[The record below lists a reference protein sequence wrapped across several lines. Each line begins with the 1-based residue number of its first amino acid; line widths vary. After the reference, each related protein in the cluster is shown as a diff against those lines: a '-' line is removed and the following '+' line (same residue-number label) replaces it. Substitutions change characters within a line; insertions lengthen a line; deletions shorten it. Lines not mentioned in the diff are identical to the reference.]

1 MATLKVHGGSAFL
14 NWRATTP
21 CLYVTAESDDF
32 DDSTLQAWREEGFD
46 VHYLPF
52 GDGGKQYVKTL
63 HSLKDGLGVGGTYA
77 IVAFG
82 DAASVCL
89 ETFIRQDLKL
99 SALVA
104 YYPSS
109 IPDPQTQFMPSLR
122 VMVHLAGT
130 QIGVNKNSEIL
141 GIQGKRRTIT
151 KKITPGIGT
160 GGLQSK
166 LKYPCFTYQGVEPG
180 FAEHDLEEYDKV
192 ADAVAWSRSLDTIRR
207 GFSAELDIETVWE
220 ENEEHKFRTPN
231 SAKLLSTMTDL
242 RKPHV
247 TFTPTMTG
255 AKGKEDLAR
264 FYNEY
269 FLPSISPRADPPTG
283 LKTRLIS
290 RTIGVDRIVDELLIS
305 FKHVQSMPWILP
317 GIPPT
322 NLPVEIVLVNIV
334 ALRGAKIYSEHVYWD
349 QAAVLVQVGLL
360 DIEDVPEHWRKK
372 GVKELPIVG
381 EESARKVLDEDRE
394 PWNELIADW

>member
-1 MATLKVHGGSAFL
+1 MATLKVHGGSALL

-21 CLYVTAESDDF
+21 RLYVTAESDDF
-32 DDSTLQAWREEGFD
+32 DDFTLQAWREEGFE
-46 VHYLPF
+46 VQYLPF
-52 GDGGKQYVKTL
+52 GDGGKQYVKQL
-63 HSLKDGLGVGGTYA
+63 HSLKEGLGVGGTYA

-109 IPDPQTQFMPSLR
+109 IPDPNTQYMPSLR

-130 QIGVNKNSEIL
+130 QIGVNKQTEFL
-141 GIQGKRRTIT
+141 GLQGKRRTIT

-160 GGLQSK
+160 GGMQSK
-166 LKYPCFTYQGVEPG
+166 LKYPCYTYQGVEPG

-207 GFSAELDIETVWE
+207 GFSAELNIETMWE
-220 ENEEHKFRTPN
+220 ENEEYKFHAPDTP
-231 SAKLLSTMTDL
+231 KILGTLTDL
-242 RKPHV
+242 VKPHV
-247 TFTPTMTG
+247 IYTPTMTG

-269 FLPSISPRADPPTG
+269 FLPSINPRADPPTQM
-283 LKTRLIS
+283 KTRLLS
-290 RTIGVDRIVDELLIS
+290 RTIGVDRIVDELLVS
-305 FKHVQSMPWILP
+305 FKHSQPMPWILP

-322 NLPVEIVLVNIV
+322 GLPVEIVLISIV
-334 ALRGAKIYSEHVYWD
+334 AIKGGKVYSEHVYWD

-360 DIEDVPEHWRKK
+360 DIEDVPEKWRKK
-372 GVKELPIVG
+372 GVKELPVVG
-381 EESARKVLDEDRE
+381 EESARKVVDEERE
-394 PWNELIADW
+394 PWNELIPDW